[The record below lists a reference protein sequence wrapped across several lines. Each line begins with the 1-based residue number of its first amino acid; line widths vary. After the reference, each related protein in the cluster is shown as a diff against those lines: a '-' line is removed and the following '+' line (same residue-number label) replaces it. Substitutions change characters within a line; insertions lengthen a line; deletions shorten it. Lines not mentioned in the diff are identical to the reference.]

1 MKSQIIALSLAV
13 ALHGGWASAQSA
25 DDSIPAS
32 AEQVQPLAVGAS
44 VPVLTLQTADGKAVD
59 LRKAIAKKPTVLI
72 FYRGGWCP
80 FCNIHLGQLQEAHP
94 GLIDMGYQVL
104 AISPDRPAKLG
115 ESVEKGDLVYTLL
128 SDSSMAAA
136 KAFGIAFRVDDG
148 TLEKY
153 KGYGID
159 LEETSGES
167 HHLLP
172 VPAVFIVGKDGVV
185 RFAYANAD
193 YKIRLQPEALL
204 AAAKGALGEIV
215 KLPAPRQSGGMP
227 LLDAL
232 KQRRS
237 VRSFSEKAIAPQLL
251 SNLLWAAF
259 GVNRPESGMRTAPS
273 SYNWQ
278 DVTLYVFTPDGV
290 WTYEANAHRLL
301 PVRQGDHRK
310 LAGMQGYVWEAPLSL
325 VYVSDFA
332 KMQQGD
338 EPFSDDYK
346 LKIGGIDAGH
356 ISQNVYLFCASE
368 GLGAVAR
375 ASVDAKAFAEAFG
388 LSPEQQVMFGQTI
401 GWPSEE

>member
-1 MKSQIIALSLAV
+1 MRIKRNVLLTAGVVVMGCHHVLAAV
-13 ALHGGWASAQSA
+13 PESA
-25 DDSIPAS
+25 DRVKPLSVGSDVPDVSV
-32 AEQVQPLAVGAS
+32 VQ
-44 VPVLTLQTADGKAVD
+44 ADGTSVNVRD
-59 LRKAIAKKPTVLI
+59 LITQPTVLI

-80 FCNIHLGQLQEAHP
+80 FCNMHLGQLQEAHAE
-94 GLIDMGYQVL
+94 LVKSGYQIL
-104 AISPDRPAKLG
+104 AISPDLPAKLA
-115 ESVEKGDLVYTLL
+115 ESVEKGELGYTLL

-136 KAFGIAFRVDDG
+136 QAFGIAFRVDDA

-159 LEETSGES
+159 LEAASGES

-172 VPAVFIVGKDGVV
+172 VPAVFIAGTDGTVK
-185 RFAYANAD
+185 FAYANAD
-193 YKIRLQPEALL
+193 YKIRLEPAALL
-204 AAAKGALGEIV
+204 AAAKGAAGETV
-215 KLPAPRQSGGMP
+215 KLPAPRQSGGIP

-237 VRSFSEKAIAPQLL
+237 VRSFSEKPIEQQLL
-251 SNLLWAAF
+251 SDLLWAAF

-278 DVTLYVFTPDGV
+278 DVTLYVFTPEGV
-290 WTYEANAHRLL
+290 WTYEATGHRLL

-310 LAGMQGYVWEAPLSL
+310 LAGLQSYVWDAPLSF

-338 EPFSDDYK
+338 ESFSADYK
-346 LKIGGIDAGH
+346 LKIGGIDVGH

-375 ASVDAKAFAEAFG
+375 ASVDAKAFAEVFG
-388 LSPEQQVMFGQTI
+388 LSPHQHVMFGQTI
-401 GWPSEE
+401 GWPSED